1 MQSAGSTC
9 LREQLAV
16 WDPSVLQTTC
26 KSEGP
31 YAASTMP
38 SASLYAVAVTA
49 RPSSIPGEYSN
60 KLCVMTPAAHA
71 VALVLFSSSLI
82 SVAKHQQV
90 VGDETISDL
99 ASQAVQEC

>member
-1 MQSAGSTC
+1 
-9 LREQLAV
+9 
-16 WDPSVLQTTC
+16 
-26 KSEGP
+26 
-31 YAASTMP
+31 MP

-71 VALVLFSSSLI
+71 VVLVLFSSSLI